1 MRVSPVQGALYNYRV
16 QEELLFG
23 KIAVEE
29 GYVSQTQ
36 LDSAMNESNG
46 SALTDVLLARGLLKP
61 EQIQIIRDIQRI
73 HMAEITAPAES
84 GGMLRH
90 DRFML
95 PCSGCDTYY
104 LI

>member
-1 MRVSPVQGALYNYRV
+1 MAIPPVHGSLYNPVV

-29 GYVSQTQ
+29 GFVSQTQ

-46 SALTDVLLARGLLKP
+46 RTLSDVLVDRGILRS

-84 GGMLRH
+84 GGLLRH

-95 PCSGCDTYY
+95 PCSAFLC
-104 LI
+104 

>member
-46 SALTDVLLARGLLKP
+46 SALTEDRG
-61 EQIQIIRDIQRI
+61 RWR
-73 HMAEITAPAES
+73 
-84 GGMLRH
+84 R
-90 DRFML
+90 
-95 PCSGCDTYY
+95 
-104 LI
+104 